1 MKDAVRAVSG
11 GFSVGPWEVEPALH
25 LLRHAG
31 ETVRLEPKVME
42 VLVHLASRAPA
53 VVPREELIEA
63 VWGTPY
69 VSEDLPRRAV
79 YELRKAFRDD
89 PKEPR
94 FIETIPRS
102 GYRLVARVTP
112 LSTDSAGLSE
122 PAAAGPDRSL
132 REMAAV
138 VEPPAPRHVGSWRRT
153 ASALAL
159 GVALLGAALLAAF
172 LRGDPEPASAG
183 LRPVPLTAL
192 PGLEYDPAF
201 SPDGTRIAFLRTPDP
216 VDGTG
221 MALHVQLVGT
231 ESSLRLTDGPADFGR
246 PIQSPTW
253 SPDGTELAYL
263 RWRSGEGWG
272 IYRVP
277 ALGGSE
283 RKLLVLGRTNVLGLA
298 WSPDGRWLAL
308 GLASADDGPLALHR
322 IDLETLERERL
333 TAPPATV
340 GGDRLPAWS
349 PDGGSLA
356 FVRNFQGEA
365 AEVRVMPASG
375 GPSRS
380 LLPGHHKIADLD
392 WSPDGRRI
400 LVAVHDGG
408 RHRVWS
414 VDVATG
420 GVRRRGELGE
430 DTRWISVAR
439 RGGRFAYGRARW
451 RFAIRRYDL
460 ATGESAP
467 LPGLSSTFYDG
478 DLDVSP
484 AGDRIALVSTRSG
497 SFEVWTSDLD
507 GGHPLQLTDFQ
518 GALVG
523 HLSWLPGGRSLVFH
537 AQAEGRS
544 GLWTVPADGGGPRR
558 LAGVAGEAGDD
569 VLPTVSADGRS
580 IYFASDRGGEW
591 QVWRVGV
598 EGGAPEP
605 VVGGGAYLA
614 RESPDGEWLYFTR
627 WHRDGLWRVPVGG
640 GPEERVVG
648 EELPATEW
656 GNWMLAP
663 GGIYFVSWPEGEG
676 PTLAFLSLESRRVE
690 RRFPLSGTPVQ
701 PSLALAPGGTFAF
714 LAELDH
720 VESDIV
726 LVNGFDGSDG

>member
-1 MKDAVRAVSG
+1 MKDAVREVSG
-11 GFSVGPWEVEPALH
+11 EFSVGPWTVEPELH

-31 ETVRLEPKVME
+31 ETVRVEPKVME

-53 VVPREELIEA
+53 VVSREELQEV

-94 FIETIPRS
+94 VIETIPRS
-102 GYRLVARVTP
+102 GYRLVAPVTP
-112 LSTDSAGLSE
+112 FASPSAGHSE
-122 PAAAGPDRSL
+122 PVVASPDRPS
-132 REMAAV
+132 R
-138 VEPPAPRHVGSWRRT
+138 SWRRPV
-153 ASALAL
+153 SALAL
-159 GVALLGAALLAAF
+159 GAVLLGAALLALF
-172 LRGDPEPASAG
+172 LQGEPEPASAG

-192 PGLEYDPAF
+192 PGLEYDPVF

-253 SPDGTELAYL
+253 SPDGTEIAYL

-283 RKLLVLGRTNVLGLA
+283 RKLLTLGRTDVLGLA
-298 WSPDGRWLAL
+298 WSPEGRWLAL
-308 GLASADDGPLALHR
+308 GLATARDEPLALHR
-322 IDLETLERERL
+322 IGVETLERERL
-333 TAPPATV
+333 TAPPATI

-356 FVRNFQGEA
+356 FVRNVHGEA
-365 AEVRVMPASG
+365 AEVRVMEASG
-375 GPSRS
+375 GRSRS
-380 LLPGHHKIADLD
+380 LLSGRHKVADLD
-392 WSPDGRRI
+392 WSPDGRQ
-400 LVAVHDGG
+400 LFVAVHDGG

-420 GVRRRGELGE
+420 VARRRGELGE

-451 RFAIRRYDL
+451 RFGIRRYDL

-484 AGDRIALVSTRSG
+484 AGDRIAFVSTRSG
-497 SFEVWTSDLD
+497 SFEVWTADLD
-507 GGHPLQLTDFQ
+507 GRRPLQLTDFQ
-518 GALVG
+518 AAVVG
-523 HLSWLPGGRSLVFH
+523 HPRWLPGGRALVFH
-537 AQAEGRS
+537 AEADGRS
-544 GLWTVPADGGGPRR
+544 TLWTVPADGGGPRE
-558 LAGVAGEAGDD
+558 LLLVAGDAGDD

-580 IYFASDRGGEW
+580 IYFASDRSGEW
-591 QVWRVGV
+591 QILRAAV

-605 VVGGGAYLA
+605 VARDGAYFA
-614 RESPDGEWLYFTR
+614 RESPDGEWLYYTR
-627 WHRDGLWRVPVGG
+627 WRRDGLWRIPPAG
-640 GPEERVVG
+640 GPEERVLG
-648 EELPATEW
+648 TELPSTEW
-656 GNWMLAP
+656 GNWAVAP
-663 GGIYFVSWPEGEG
+663 EGIYFVTWPDGGG
-676 PTLAFLSLESRRVE
+676 PQIALFSPESREVV

-701 PSLALAPGGTFAF
+701 PSLALEPGGSTAL

-726 LVNGFDGSDG
+726 VVDGFDGSER